1 MRTITKIKL
10 FKKEIDVEAIQGE
23 FHKVDVAILILAH
36 IPPIFGLLLFGWKVI
51 DVLFLF
57 GFEVVVVGF
66 FNILKLAWV
75 RGTKRSPVYLK
86 IIMIPFFI
94 VHFIIFL
101 GVCYIGIIAV
111 LTIYKQVILDSSGL
125 TAIWKFTLKPY
136 FTNHV
141 LSPKTLLFYNYLL
154 ILISHST
161 AFTQNFLKGEE
172 NIKMTVDSLMRA
184 PYWQIFITQ
193 VWVVGGAAIILE
205 QQWSLGWLCLSVIIK
220 LAIDFYLR
228 YLEHYKYGI

>member
-1 MRTITKIKL
+1 MKTITKIKI
-10 FKKEIDVEAIQGE
+10 FKKEIDLEGLQSE

-36 IPPIFGLLLFGWKVI
+36 IPPIFGLTFLGWKVI

-66 FNILKLAWV
+66 FNIIKLIWV

-86 IIMIPFFI
+86 IFMIPFFI
-94 VHFIIFL
+94 IHFIIFL

-111 LTIYKQVILDSSGL
+111 LTIYKQVILDSNGL
-125 TAIWKFTLKPY
+125 TAIWQYSLKPY
-136 FTNHV
+136 FTNNV
-141 LSPKTLLFYNYLL
+141 LSISNLLFYNYLL
-154 ILISHST
+154 ILVSHAT
-161 AFTQNFLKGEE
+161 AFSQNFLKGEE
-172 NIKMTVDSLMRA
+172 NIKMTIDSLMRA

-193 VWVVGGAAIILE
+193 VWIVGGAAFILE
-205 QQWSLGWLCLSVIIK
+205 QQWSFGWLSLSVIIK
-220 LAIDFYLR
+220 LTIDFYLR